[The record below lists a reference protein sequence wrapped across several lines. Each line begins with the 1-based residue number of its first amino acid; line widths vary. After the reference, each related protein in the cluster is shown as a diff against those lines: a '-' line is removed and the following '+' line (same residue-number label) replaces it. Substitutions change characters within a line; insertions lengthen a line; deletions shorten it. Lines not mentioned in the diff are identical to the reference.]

1 MSNVI
6 FVGAYLGGKRKTFLL
21 ILVRMTSQITKHFG
35 RQSNVYLQIRYKLH
49 LLKTTTIEKNVVS
62 GEGQKQLF
70 SEKKISEDQ
79 AVAEVSTSFL

>member
-1 MSNVI
+1 M
-6 FVGAYLGGKRKTFLL
+6 
-21 ILVRMTSQITKHFG
+21 
-35 RQSNVYLQIRYKLH
+35 H